1 MNARELINLTKN
13 FTLSEMTVSQ
23 EAARSGLKNTPNAE
37 QIESLRLLCENI
49 LQPLRDRTRKPVVV
63 SSGYRSVSVN
73 RRIGGSPASQ
83 HCKGQA
89 ADFTIP
95 GMPVAEIVLLIR
107 RMGLPY
113 DQLLDE
119 FSAWVHVSYSQRHRR
134 QTLMARTKGGKTEYR
149 EI

>member
-37 QIESLRLLCENI
+37 QIESLKLLCENI

-63 SSGYRSVSVN
+63 SSGFRSVSVN
-73 RRIGGSPASQ
+73 KRIGGSRGSQ

-89 ADFTIP
+89 ADFTIS
-95 GMPVAEIVLLIR
+95 GMSVGETVELIR
-107 RMGLPY
+107 KMGLPV
-113 DQLLDE
+113 DQCIDE
-119 FSAWVHVSYSQRHRR
+119 FSAWVHVSYGPRHRR
-134 QTLMARTKGGKTEYR
+134 QFLKARRVGGETVYQL
-149 EI
+149 